1 MCLPISD
8 FFPSGRGMNADL
20 ADLLHGSRFGF
31 IKKTKGDRT
40 MYGRTILKCS
50 TLAAALIFVGHV
62 ATAAAAESRTHRNFE
77 METAAARGGVSA
89 PVTRIDQDGN
99 YVIDRTPG
107 AVPNS
112 SH

>member
-31 IKKTKGDRT
+31 LKKTKGDRT

-62 ATAAAAESRTHRNFE
+62 ATASAAESRTHRNVE
-77 METAAARGGVSA
+77 MDTVAAHGVSA